1 LSLSSPS
8 LSWQFAFATEFLM
21 VFRLVQALLAQT
33 LQLWDVANQL
43 H

>member
-1 LSLSSPS
+1 
-8 LSWQFAFATEFLM
+8 M